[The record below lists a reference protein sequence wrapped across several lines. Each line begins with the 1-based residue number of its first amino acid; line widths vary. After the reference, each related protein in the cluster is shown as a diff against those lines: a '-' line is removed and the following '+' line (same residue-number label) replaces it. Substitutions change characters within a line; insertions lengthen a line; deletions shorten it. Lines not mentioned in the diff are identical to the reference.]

1 VENRQVRLPN
11 LLSTRRGRLAAFFF
25 LYTTEGIPLGFAA
38 TAVATQLRRQD
49 VGPAEIGAFVGLLY
63 VPWAFKWAFGPFI
76 DVFASDRLGRRRGW
90 IILAQVLMAATL
102 MSTMFLK
109 LPGQLALFSMI
120 LLVHNTFGA
129 MQDVAIDALACN
141 TLAEDERGLAN
152 GLMFAGASIGQ
163 ALGGSGVLFLSGFT
177 GFQPTF
183 IFVSCAILAV
193 TLFVVLPMREAA
205 AAPRAIA
212 VGVSRALAAARE
224 MRGFAIESFR
234 SFLGTRGA
242 YLGLAF
248 ALLPSGAMCLGLALQ
263 SNLAVELGLND
274 DQVAW
279 LNLWSSIISAA
290 FMVLGGMLSDRYGRR
305 RTLAVYIA
313 LMSVPV
319 LYLMVVLQQYG
330 WIMPVSQSDASR
342 PVPAAALVTA
352 LWVATL
358 GYSVA
363 QGLMYGTRSAIFMDV
378 TNPTVA
384 ATQFT
389 AYMALLNLSIAY
401 SATWQGVAIEALGYP
416 MTMGIDAV
424 VGLLCLALLPWMRSV
439 RGNAPDGGA
448 PVRARVSAFVL
459 GLACLAWLPYRLAH
473 DGVGAAGPLF
483 ETLFTVV
490 FVASALFLLAGAAVL
505 AGSARGLARIGVWM
519 APLLLLIYA
528 RRWVGAVPDG
538 FGGGVISPQAVAV
551 GAEML
556 IRAVPLLAGALLLA
570 LAVRP
575 WSELQNANGSQAE
588 TAGAVN

>member
-1 VENRQVRLPN
+1 MRLPN
-11 LLSTRRGRLAAFFF
+11 LLDTRRGRLAAFFL

-90 IILAQVLMAATL
+90 IILTQVLMATTL

-109 LPGQLALFSMI
+109 LPEQLALFSLF

-163 ALGGSGVLFLSGFT
+163 ALGGSGVLFLSGLT

-183 IFVSCAILAV
+183 IFVSAAILAV

-205 AAPRAIA
+205 TAPRVIVA
-212 VGVSRALAAARE
+212 GVSRALAAARE
-224 MRGFAIESFR
+224 MRGFAVESFR

-313 LMSVPV
+313 LMSIPV
-319 LYLMVVLQQYG
+319 LYLMAVLQQYG
-330 WIMPVSQSDASR
+330 WIMPVSQSAASR

-378 TNPTVA
+378 TNPKVA

-424 VGLLCLALLPWMRSV
+424 VGLLCLLMLPWIRSV

-448 PVRARVSAFVL
+448 PLRARISALVL
-459 GLACLAWLPYRLAH
+459 GVACLAWLPYRLVQ
-473 DGVGAAGPLF
+473 DGMGAAAPLF

-505 AGSARGLARIGVWM
+505 AGGARGLARIGVWM
-519 APLLLLIYA
+519 APVLLLIYA
-528 RRWVGAVPDG
+528 RRWAGALPG
-538 FGGGVISPQAVAV
+538 WFGGDLVSPQTVAAA
-551 GAEML
+551 AEML

-570 LAVRP
+570 LALRP
-575 WSELQNANGSQAE
+575 WRELQDATGGRAE
-588 TAGAVN
+588 DYSATT